1 MLGEQLQIE
10 SGSILDPSL
19 SLPSGLDL
27 LSNGTLRDKRQSQQ
41 RSLANIPVRLR
52 PGSTSQRWSHELT
65 GRIKNYST
73 TGCGIILDRPPY
85 VGDIYR
91 FHQANNVESPFT
103 ECLARCIRCHL
114 IDEEVFEA
122 GFQFLTP
129 LPIES
134 VSDGLL

>member
-1 MLGEQLQIE
+1 MLGEHLQTE
-10 SGSILDPSL
+10 SSSILDPSL
-19 SLPSGLDL
+19 SIPAGLDL
-27 LSNGTLRDKRQSQQ
+27 LSSGVTRDKRQSQQ

-52 PGSTSQRWSHELT
+52 PGSTSQRLTHELT

-73 TGCGIILDRPPY
+73 TGCGVILDRPPY

-91 FHQANNVESPFT
+91 FYMADNAESPFT
-103 ECLARCIRCHL
+103 ECLARCIRCHM

-122 GFQFLTP
+122 GFQFLTRM
-129 LPIES
+129 PIES